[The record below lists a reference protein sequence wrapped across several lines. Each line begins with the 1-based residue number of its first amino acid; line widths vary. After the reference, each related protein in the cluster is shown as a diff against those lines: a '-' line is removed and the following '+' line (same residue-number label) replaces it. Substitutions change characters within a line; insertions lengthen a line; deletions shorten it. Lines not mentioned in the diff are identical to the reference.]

1 MAFNFWETNFNIVV
15 TSLLHHQVMYVL
27 VLVVGSVE
35 FVIQCGTLTSSETKD
50 FTGQTCV
57 PAGGNLLTSRS
68 VRWHEC
74 SSAVCIR

>member
-1 MAFNFWETNFNIVV
+1 MAFNFGETNFNIVV

-50 FTGQTCV
+50 FTGQTCSCRRS
-57 PAGGNLLTSRS
+57 PADIE
-68 VRWHEC
+68 VRQM
-74 SSAVCIR
+74 A

>member
-1 MAFNFWETNFNIVV
+1 MAFNFGETNFNIVV
-15 TSLLHHQVMYVL
+15 ASPSSSSSHVRPC
-27 VLVVGSVE
+27 LVVGSVE

-57 PAGGNLLTSRS
+57 SAGGNLLTSRS